1 MKNLP
6 SLKILSKFLILFLI
20 NSIIVNC
27 IYRKD
32 AFHIFDK
39 FSVLQNLEIYKNQL
53 EEGQCNSTQGT
64 FCFPL
69 NIESYFEETQ
79 LIDEIITKIIQEKNN
94 HNKENSLSN
103 QINEPIELDSII
115 NKIQI
120 LKDNYLKANQKNIN
134 QGAFNINPKI
144 QLNLLLNFE
153 SYDMTTQYEDLYMPI
168 EKLISFNVGHL
179 KLNFLGGKLRI
190 TQERENGKPKPL
202 HKKNSPYGAHG
213 IVEEEGNNFIYNH

>member
-6 SLKILSKFLILFLI
+6 SLKFFKKFFIIFLI
-20 NSIIVNC
+20 NLILVNSV
-27 IYRKD
+27 YRKD

-69 NIESYFEETQ
+69 NIESYFEQTQ
-79 LIDEIITKIIQEKNN
+79 LIDEITSKIISEKNN
-94 HNKENSLSN
+94 NNNHKNSLSN
-103 QINEPIELDSII
+103 INEPIELDTII
-115 NKIQI
+115 QKIQI
-120 LKDNYLKANQKNIN
+120 LKEMYLKANQKID

-153 SYDMTTQYEDLYMPI
+153 SYDITTKYEDLYMPI
-168 EKLISFNVGHL
+168 EKLISFNVGYL
-179 KLNFLGGKLRI
+179 KLNFKGGKLRV
-190 TQERENGKPKPL
+190 TQERVNGKPL
-202 HKKNSPYGAHG
+202 ALVKKNSPYGAHG
-213 IVEEEGNNFIYNH
+213 VIEEEGK